1 MSKTPRLDLL
11 LRAVEDRLSREGHGS
26 KAALARD
33 MGTTKQ
39 SVQDWFAGRTK
50 PTGEMALALA
60 EWHMSDTYSAKKTRL
75 GQKPSKGSK

>member
-11 LRAVEDRLSREGHGS
+11 LRAVEDRLNREGHGS

-33 MGTTKQ
+33 IGTTKQ

-60 EWHMSDTYSAKKTRL
+60 EWHLSDSYSAKKKRPVRRPAKV
-75 GQKPSKGSK
+75 GK